1 MTKKLKRIPLGS
13 SMIEAA
19 AYDSQSKTMYLQF
32 VHTGYV
38 YAYDRVP
45 EATFRELLESGS
57 VGRFVRDE
65 ILDFY
70 TGYKVRSGRDFR
82 W

>member
-19 AYDSQSKTMYLQF
+19 AYDTQSKTMYLQF
-32 VHTGYV
+32 VNTGNV
-38 YAYDRVP
+38 YAYDSVP
-45 EATFRELLESGS
+45 EATFCELLESGS